1 MTEPNVQNDNTEKL
15 KEDTVTAKKM
25 LDVEQSKI
33 PPGGTG
39 CSILDIGYWILD
51 STPKESTINNA
62 G

>member
-1 MTEPNVQNDNTEKL
+1 VQNDNTEKL

-39 CSILDIGYWILD
+39 CSILEKTCPADNFFTFVKLFIRKIL
-51 STPKESTINNA
+51 
-62 G
+62 